1 MLLNQQ
7 QGLFGDKENLVNQQK
22 TLTKEH
28 EALYE
33 KLSDLRQQLRATSP
47 RNTTGTDCG
56 TVFTSSSLEAHFSN
70 LHVSPPSLLEKGK
83 DPTPATGS
91 PLWPVT
97 NVDIKWLEERMMSK
111 VRKATSEMK
120 MAAHRDRTDR
130 STPSTFAERYQ

>member
-83 DPTPATGS
+83 GERSLLLSYFTYLFPFPSPNLPTTLS
-91 PLWPVT
+91 FSLH
-97 NVDIKWLEERMMSK
+97 L
-111 VRKATSEMK
+111 
-120 MAAHRDRTDR
+120 
-130 STPSTFAERYQ
+130 